1 MVNYKTVSD
10 AELEALCIKHGVT
23 ADNVDL
29 IVLNV
34 EVELRYEFD
43 SIEVVFG
50 GSCIKSFPLTQ
61 EDQAQDYMLG
71 FLNEH
76 QKVAIE
82 LDRRCYNERIQH
94 DRKAY

>member
-1 MVNYKTVSD
+1 MVNYKTISD

-29 IVLNV
+29 IVLNI

-43 SIEVVFG
+43 SIEVVFC
-50 GSCIKSFPLTQ
+50 GSSIKSFPLSQ
-61 EDQAQDYMLG
+61 EEQAQDYMLSYLG
-71 FLNEH
+71 EYQISAL
-76 QKVAIE
+76 E